1 MTAGGWNEKENFEE
15 APVIVYGDLET
26 YTVSGVFGK
35 QKVGIAISEMI
46 VELPSTTYIHV
57 GTCRVLHSRRVVL

>member
-1 MTAGGWNEKENFEE
+1 MTAGGWNEKENEKENFEE

-35 QKVGIAISEMI
+35 QKVGIAISDI
-46 VELPSTTYIHV
+46 VGWLV
-57 GTCRVLHSRRVVL
+57 RDDCRAS